1 MIGMA
6 MKLMF
11 VKDNTA
17 LQIALARGLWRRGR
31 RLVVAGS
38 YGRPAGGGCALHGLG
53 AGVTGVAVRAQA
65 RR

>member
-38 YGRPAGGGCALHGLG
+38 YGRPAGGGARCTAWAL
-53 AGVTGVAVRAQA
+53 A
-65 RR
+65 